1 MNDQQ
6 RNENGQRSEKH
17 PIQGVMDTAMQNIKE
32 MVDVNT
38 IVGEPITTPDGSVI
52 IPVSKVGFGFA
63 SGGSDFTTK
72 AHQNTGNPENL
83 CFGGGSGAGVTIT
96 PVAFLV
102 VSAKGGISLLPIEQ
116 PSFST
121 IDKLVE
127 MIPGFVEKFK
137 DMASRKDKKDSE
149 EKEEETEDDSQ

>member
-1 MNDQQ
+1 MN
-6 RNENGQRSEKH
+6 EQRSDKH

-52 IPVSKVGFGFA
+52 IPVSKVSFGFA

-72 AHQNTGNPENL
+72 AHSNTGSPENL

-102 VSAKGGISLLPIEQ
+102 VSSKGGISLLPIEQ

-121 IDKLVE
+121 IDKLVD
-127 MIPGFVEKFK
+127 MIPGFIDKIK
-137 DMASRKDKKDSE
+137 DMTSKKDDKKVSSTD
-149 EKEEETEDDSQ
+149 ETEDELH